1 MISDQMMVSPPTIQ
15 QLPSESDWLVVMA
28 EFPTIGPGALFEHW
42 TTPALLRRWWPQEA
56 EAEGHV
62 DGIYHFSWPNMG
74 WSLRGY
80 YTSFEPGKSLSF
92 TWKWDSEPDL
102 APIRHVIV
110 TFETLAEGGT
120 QLIII
125 HGPYA
130 ESREDQEER
139 AGHLD
144 GWRHFL
150 GRLQQLLLSEEPV

>member
-1 MISDQMMVSPPTIQ
+1 MISDQMMASPPAVQ
-15 QLPSESDWLVVMA
+15 QLPSEKDWLVVTA
-28 EFPTIGPGALFEHW
+28 EFPTIAPEALFDYW

-56 EAEGHV
+56 QTDPHP
-62 DGIYHFSWPNMG
+62 DGVYHFSWPKPG

-80 YTSFEPGKSLSF
+80 YTAFEPGKNLSF
-92 TWKWDSEPDL
+92 TWKWDHEPDL

-120 QLIII
+120 RITII

-139 AGHLD
+139 AGHFD
-144 GWRHFL
+144 GWTHFL
-150 GRLQQLLLSEEPV
+150 GRLQHLLLIAEPV